1 MNTLGTFMKKLH
13 TIIKGTLYL
22 TIAGFI
28 SRIIG
33 FFYRIFLSHTIG
45 AEGMGIYQL
54 IFPVYVLCFSL
65 TVYGIHTGISRF
77 TSAKMA
83 TNDSGGALKVLYAGL
98 ILAVLPSI
106 IVAYVVYSNAA
117 YISLHFLKEA
127 RCTDLL
133 KIITLSVPFGAIHT
147 CINGY
152 YYGIKNAQIP
162 ALSQL
167 IEQIVRVASVYIIY
181 LVIIDKGMAV
191 TPVIASIGIVIG
203 EIASVLFTITAIL
216 IQTNVSSSHQVTN
229 RIPFSYFKN
238 IFTLSLPL
246 TANRVTITLLQS
258 VEAILIPIQL
268 RKYGFS
274 SGEALSIYGVLT
286 GMSLPLIL
294 FPSTFT
300 NSLSVMLLPDV
311 AEAQASSNTNRIQ
324 RTSKITIQYCLILG
338 ILCTGIFLCFGNDM
352 GMIIFN
358 NQLSGQFI
366 LTLAW
371 ICPFLYLS
379 TTLNSILHG
388 LGKTTITF
396 IHSLISLSIR
406 IAFILLFIPR
416 FGIQGYLWGLLIG
429 QLVITVLNFIVL
441 NRYVPISISLYT
453 WVVKPIGVLCISIC
467 CGIYT
472 NVLLKHLNIPFEFLN
487 ICISCMSICMIYLLI
502 LYYLKL
508 FPQRN

>member
-1 MNTLGTFMKKLH
+1 MKKQH

-65 TVYGIHTGISRF
+65 TVSGIHTGISRF

-83 TNDSGGALKVLYAGL
+83 SNDTRGALKVLYAGL

-106 IVAYVVYSNAA
+106 VLAALLYGNAE
-117 YISLHFLKEA
+117 YIALHFVKEA

-133 KIITLSVPFGAIHT
+133 KIISFSVPFGAIHT

-152 YYGIKNAQIP
+152 YYGIKKAGVP
-162 ALSQL
+162 AFSQL
-167 IEQIVRVASVYIIY
+167 VEQLVRVISVYLIY
-181 LVIIDKGMAV
+181 TIVTDKGISV
-191 TPVIASIGIVIG
+191 TPSIAAVGIVTG

-216 IQTNVSSSHQVTN
+216 IQTNVSQASHSLSA
-229 RIPFSYFKN
+229 IPASYFKN

-246 TANRVTITLLQS
+246 TANRVVITLLQS
-258 VEAILIPIQL
+258 VEAVLIPFEL
-268 RKYGFS
+268 RRHGLS
-274 SGEALSIYGVLT
+274 SSEALSIYGVLT

-311 AEAQASSNTNRIQ
+311 AQAQAASNTNRI
-324 RTSKITIQYCLILG
+324 RSTAKITIQYCLLLG
-338 ILCTGIFLCFGNDM
+338 ILCTGIFLSFGHAM
-352 GMIIFN
+352 GTSIFN
-358 NQLSGQFI
+358 SSLCGDFVV
-366 LTLAW
+366 TLAW

-379 TTLNSILHG
+379 TTLTSILHG
-388 LGKTTITF
+388 LGKTTVTF
-396 IHSLISLSIR
+396 LHSLISIVIR
-406 IAFILLFIPR
+406 LAFIIFLVPY
-416 FGIQGYLWGLLIG
+416 FGIQGYLWGLLAG
-429 QLVITVLNFIVL
+429 QLVMTLFNYIVL
-441 NRYVPISISLYT
+441 NWHVPVSISLYT
-453 WVVKPIGVLCISIC
+453 WVVKPVGALCVSIC
-467 CGIYT
+467 CGVYT
-472 NVLLKHLNIPFEFLN
+472 SILLRHLHWSNELLIAFVACS
-487 ICISCMSICMIYLLI
+487 CIGGVYFLI
-502 LYYLKL
+502 LYCLKL
-508 FPQRN
+508 FPQRP